1 MDAAYQSLS
10 QCVTVSL
17 FLEDERTDKLRLQ
30 LLQMV
35 IPIVSQLISDA
46 NDHELQLVNLA
57 DGFRDL
63 GWCSLLLYLVAGLD
77 LSGDSVV

>member
-10 QCVTVSL
+10 QCVAVSL

-57 DGFRDL
+57 DGLRDL